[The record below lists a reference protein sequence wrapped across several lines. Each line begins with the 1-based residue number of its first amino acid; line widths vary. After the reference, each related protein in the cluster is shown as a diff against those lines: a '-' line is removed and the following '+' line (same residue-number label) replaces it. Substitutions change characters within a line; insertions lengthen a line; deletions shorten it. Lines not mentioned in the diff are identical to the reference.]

1 MSDQYKQAGVDIEE
15 GSRAVNLIKE
25 KVKATFDQRVLSG
38 IGSFGAMFDASFLKN
53 YRHPI
58 LVQSIDGVG
67 TKIKVAQMA
76 GYYDSLGED
85 IVNHCCDDILCQ
97 GARGITFLDY
107 LAFDRLSAETMAA
120 MVGGMAKACQEAGIA
135 LIGGETAEM
144 PGVYL
149 PGESDIAG
157 CITGV
162 VERDRIITGEN
173 IQAGDVLLGLPSSG
187 LHTNGFS
194 LARKI
199 LFEKAGLKVDS
210 YIGEAAC
217 SLGELLLRTHL
228 NYAPTVLPLLDTF
241 DIKGIAHLTGG
252 GFYDNIPRVLPEG
265 TAVEITKGSWT
276 ELPVFRL
283 IQKMGEVSFEE
294 MHHVFNMGIG
304 LILVLKE
311 EEADAVKTVLYA
323 SGQVSYRIGVVRKG
337 QREVRFQGG

>member
-1 MSDQYKQAGVDIEE
+1 MSDLYKQAGVNIEE

-38 IGSFGAMFDASFLKN
+38 IGSFGAMFDASFLKA

-76 GYYDSLGED
+76 GHFESLGED

-120 MVGGMAKACQEAGIA
+120 MVGGMAKACKEAGIA

-194 LARKI
+194 LGRKV
-199 LFEKAGLKVDS
+199 LFDKGRLKIDAYIEEAG
-210 YIGEAAC
+210 C
-217 SLGELLLRTHL
+217 SLGELLLRPHR
-228 NYAPTVLPLLDTF
+228 NYAPAVLPLLETF
-241 DIKGIAHLTGG
+241 EIKGIAHLTGG
-252 GFYDNIPRVLPEG
+252 GFYDNIPRILPEG
-265 TAVEITKGSWT
+265 TTVEIRKGSWP

-283 IQKMGEVSFEE
+283 IQKLGGVSFEE

-304 LILVLKE
+304 LVLVLKE
-311 EEADAVKTVLYA
+311 EEAGAVQAALSA
-323 SGQVSYRIGVVRKG
+323 ADLDSYQIGRVTKG
-337 QREVRFQGG
+337 RREVRFSG

>member
-1 MSDQYKQAGVDIEE
+1 MSDLYKKAGVNIEE
-15 GSRAVNLIKE
+15 GTRAVNLIKE
-25 KVKATFDQRVLSG
+25 KVKETFDHRVLSG
-38 IGSFGAMFDASFLKN
+38 IGSFGAMFDARFLQA

-76 GYYDSLGED
+76 GQFESLGED

-107 LAFDRLSAETMAA
+107 LAFDRLSPEVMAS
-120 MVGGMAKACQEAGIA
+120 MVSGMAKACKEAGIA

-162 VERDRIITGEN
+162 VERDSIITGEK
-173 IQAGDVLLGLPSSG
+173 IRPGDVLLGLPSSG

-194 LARKI
+194 LARKV
-199 LFEKAGLKVDS
+199 LFDKAGLRVDS
-210 YIGEAAC
+210 YFEELGC
-217 SLGELLLRTHL
+217 SLGEALLRPHR
-228 NYAPTVLPLLDTF
+228 NYAPAVLPLLEKF
-241 DIKGIAHLTGG
+241 DVLGIAHLTGG
-252 GFYDNIPRVLPEG
+252 GFYDNIPRVLPAG
-265 TAVEITKGSWT
+265 TAVEIYQNSWPV
-276 ELPVFRL
+276 LPIFSM
-283 IQKMGEVSFEE
+283 IQKLGSISFEE

-304 LILVLKE
+304 LVLVVKE
-311 EEADAVKTVLYA
+311 NQAEAVKSALSE
-323 SGQVSYRIGVVRKG
+323 SGQDSYLIGRVIEGK
-337 QREVRFQGG
+337 REVSFSVG

>member
-1 MSDQYKQAGVDIEE
+1 MSELYKQAGVNIEE
-15 GSRAVNLIKE
+15 GSHAVNLIKE

-38 IGSFGAMFDASFLKN
+38 IGSFGAMFDASFLKS

-76 GYYDSLGED
+76 GYFDSLGED
-85 IVNHCCDDILCQ
+85 IVNHCSDDILCQ

-120 MVGGMAKACQEAGIA
+120 MVGGMAKACKEAGIA

-162 VERDRIITGEN
+162 VERDSIITGEN
-173 IQAGDVLLGLPSSG
+173 IQPGDVLLGLPSSG

-194 LARKI
+194 LARKV
-199 LFEKAGLKVDS
+199 LFDKAGLGVDA
-210 YIGEAAC
+210 YIEEASC
-217 SLGELLLRTHL
+217 SLAELLLRPHL
-228 NYAPTVLPLLDTF
+228 NYAPAVLPLLEKF
-241 DIKGIAHLTGG
+241 EIKGIAHLTGG
-252 GFYDNIPRVLPEG
+252 GFYDNIPRVLPTG
-265 TAVEITKGSWT
+265 TAVEVNKNSWP
-276 ELPVFRL
+276 ELPIFQL
-283 IQKMGEVSFEE
+283 IQQLGEVSFEE

-304 LILVLKE
+304 LVLVVKGEEVGQIQESLKNQNQSSFQIGR
-311 EEADAVKTVLYA
+311 VKE
-323 SGQVSYRIGVVRKG
+323 GDRK
-337 QREVRFQGG
+337 VHFC

>member
-1 MSDQYKQAGVDIEE
+1 MSEQYKQAGVNIEE

-25 KVKATFDQRVLSG
+25 RVKATFDHRVLSG

-76 GYYDSLGED
+76 GYYNSLGED

-107 LAFDRLSAETMAA
+107 LAFDRLNAETMAA

-149 PGESDIAG
+149 PGECDIAG

-162 VERDRIITGEN
+162 VEREGIITGKN

-199 LFEKAGLKVDS
+199 LFDKAGMRVDS
-210 YIGEAAC
+210 YVEEAGC
-217 SLGELLLRTHL
+217 SLAELLLRPHL
-228 NYAPTVLPLLDTF
+228 NYAPVVLPLLEKF
-241 DIKGIAHLTGG
+241 EIKGIAHLTGG
-252 GFYDNIPRVLPEG
+252 GFYDNIPRVLPAG
-265 TAVEITKGSWT
+265 TAAEIQQGSWPS
-276 ELPVFRL
+276 LPVFSL
-283 IQKMGEVSFEE
+283 IRKSGGVSFEE

-304 LILVLKE
+304 LVLVVKVEDSDSLK
-311 EEADAVKTVLYA
+311 KTLIDQNQPVFEIGKVVHG
-323 SGQVSYRIGVVRKG
+323 SGEVS
-337 QREVRFQGG
+337 FC

>member
-1 MSDQYKQAGVDIEE
+1 MSEQYKQAGVNIEE

-120 MVGGMAKACQEAGIA
+120 MVGGMAKACKEAGIA

-162 VERDRIITGEN
+162 VERDHIITGEN
-173 IQAGDVLLGLPSSG
+173 IKAGDVLLGLPSSG

-194 LARKI
+194 LARKV
-199 LFEKAGLKVDS
+199 LFDKAGLKVDAH
-210 YIGEAAC
+210 IEEASC
-217 SLGELLLRTHL
+217 SLGELLLRPHL
-228 NYAPTVLPLLDTF
+228 NYAPAVLPLLEQF
-241 DIKGIAHLTGG
+241 EIKGIAHLTGG

-265 TAVEITKGSWT
+265 TAVEISKASWP

-283 IQKMGEVSFEE
+283 IQESGGVTFEE

-304 LILVLKE
+304 LVLVLKE
-311 EEADAVKTVLYA
+311 EEAEAVKTTLAV
-323 SGQVSYRIGVVRKG
+323 SGQASYSIGRVRKG

>member
-1 MSDQYKQAGVDIEE
+1 
-15 GSRAVNLIKE
+15 
-25 KVKATFDQRVLSG
+25 
-38 IGSFGAMFDASFLKN
+38 MFDASFLKS

-76 GYYDSLGED
+76 GYFDSLGED
-85 IVNHCCDDILCQ
+85 IVNHCSDDILCQ

-120 MVGGMAKACQEAGIA
+120 MVGGMAKACKEAGIA

-162 VERDRIITGEN
+162 VERDSIITGEN
-173 IQAGDVLLGLPSSG
+173 IQPGDVLLGLPSSG

-194 LARKI
+194 LARKV
-199 LFEKAGLKVDS
+199 LFDKAGLGVDA
-210 YIGEAAC
+210 YIEEASC
-217 SLGELLLRTHL
+217 SLAELLLCPHL
-228 NYAPTVLPLLDTF
+228 NYAPAVLPLLEKF
-241 DIKGIAHLTGG
+241 EIKGIAHLTGG
-252 GFYDNIPRVLPEG
+252 GFYDNIPRVLPAG
-265 TAVEITKGSWT
+265 TAVEINKNSWP

-283 IQKMGEVSFEE
+283 IQQMGEVSFEE

-304 LILVLKE
+304 LVLVVKE
-311 EEADAVKTVLYA
+311 EEAGLIQESLLNQNQSSFQIGRVKE
-323 SGQVSYRIGVVRKG
+323 GDRK
-337 QREVRFQGG
+337 VHFC